1 MYQQKSIY
9 EIDQELGG
17 KELSLSCMHGVGNR
31 PPRNK
36 SPRVCPASGGGGGG
50 MVTNQLLNHA

>member
-36 SPRVCPASGGGGGG
+36 SPRVCPASGGGGGAW
-50 MVTNQLLNHA
+50 LLINY